1 MPPLSV
7 LFTAMSL
14 LAATT
19 LSAATP
25 LPRGWPEGVTEL
37 RIRSTADG
45 SEQPAL
51 SWSPAGEE
59 ARPLLVGLHT
69 WGGDYRQASN
79 GAVFA
84 RWCMAQGWHFVFP
97 HFRGPN
103 RTPEALGSDLA
114 VQDIVDAVAHL
125 RQTRPVDADRIY
137 LIGASGGG
145 HMAMLMAG
153 RHPDLWAGVS
163 AWVGIS
169 DVAAWH
175 AEHLKDGQ
183 ADNYAKNIEAALG
196 GPPDT
201 PKRLADARRR
211 SPLSWLQGA
220 RGVNLDLHHGLHD
233 GRTGSVPCRHSLL
246 AFNAVAAEADRL
258 DPAQIEA
265 FYASQQRPAGWPA
278 AAPDPLYGDIPLHF
292 RRQSG
297 QARVTIFE
305 GGHEIFYTP
314 GLNWLA
320 AQRRGR
326 PAVWKIDAVIP
337 VTGNTASGR

>member
-1 MPPLSV
+1 
-7 LFTAMSL
+7 MSL
-14 LAATT
+14 LAATHQHA
-19 LSAATP
+19 SP
-25 LPRGWPEGVTEL
+25 PPPDWPEGVTEL

-45 SEQPAL
+45 SDQPAL
-51 SWSPAGEE
+51 TWSPTGEE

-69 WGGDYRQASN
+69 WGGDYRQTSN

-97 HFRGPN
+97 QFRGPN

-114 VQDIVDAVAHL
+114 VQDIADAVAHL
-125 RQTRPVDADRIY
+125 RRTQPVDADRIY

-175 AEHLKDGQ
+175 AEHLKEGHP
-183 ADNYAKNIEAALG
+183 DNYARNIEAALG

-201 PKRLADARRR
+201 PERLAEARRR
-211 SPLSWLQGA
+211 SPLSWLHGA

-233 GRTGSVPCRHSLL
+233 GRTGSVPFRHSLL
-246 AFNAVAAEADRL
+246 AFNAAADESDRL
-258 DPAQIEA
+258 DPTEIET
-265 FYASQQRPAGWPA
+265 FYASQTRPSGWPA
-278 AAPDPLYGDIPLHF
+278 AAADPLYGNIALHF
-292 RRQSG
+292 RRESG
-297 QARVTIFE
+297 QVRVTIFE
-305 GGHEIFYTP
+305 GGHEILYTP

-320 AQRRGR
+320 AQRRGHN
-326 PAVWKIDAVIP
+326 AVWRIDTLIP
-337 VTGNTASGR
+337 VAGDTASGR

>member
-1 MPPLSV
+1 MLSRNA
-7 LFTAMSL
+7 LLSAMSL
-14 LAATT
+14 LAATHQHA
-19 LSAATP
+19 SP
-25 LPRGWPEGVTEL
+25 PPPDWPEGVTEL

-45 SEQPAL
+45 SDQPAL
-51 SWSPAGEE
+51 TWSPTGEE

-69 WGGDYRQASN
+69 WGGDYRQTSN

-114 VQDIVDAVAHL
+114 VQDIADAVAHL
-125 RQTRPVDADRIY
+125 RRTQPVDADRIY

-175 AEHLKDGQ
+175 AEHLKEGHP
-183 ADNYAKNIEAALG
+183 DNYARNIEAALG

-201 PKRLADARRR
+201 PERLAEARRR
-211 SPLSWLQGA
+211 SPLSWLHGA

-233 GRTGSVPCRHSLL
+233 GRTGSVPFRHSLL
-246 AFNAVAAEADRL
+246 AFNAAADESDRL
-258 DPAQIEA
+258 DPTEIEA
-265 FYASQQRPAGWPA
+265 FYASQTRPSGWPA
-278 AAPDPLYGDIPLHF
+278 AAADPLYGNIALHF
-292 RRQSG
+292 RRESG
-297 QARVTIFE
+297 QVRVTIFE
-305 GGHEIFYTP
+305 GGHEILYTP

-320 AQRRGR
+320 AQRRGHN
-326 PAVWKIDAVIP
+326 AVWRIDTLIP
-337 VTGNTASGR
+337 VAGDTASGR